1 MAIRIWDPLELDWTD
16 RMRRWLDVDSE
27 AGRVIRVEEIHDE
40 GMMVVRAEM
49 PGIDPD
55 KDVEISVSDGML
67 HVLATRHEHT
77 EGREK
82 GTFHSE
88 FRYGEFSRDMVL
100 PSGVDHTAIFP
111 DDIIVADDDG
121 AVVIPAALADFV
133 ASEGAEHELMETWLV
148 QEVEKGAKLPGLYP
162 PNEENKKR
170 YEEWKKKR

>member
-100 PSGVDHTAIFP
+100 PSGVDHTQVKASYKDGILEVRIP
-111 DDIIVADDDG
+111 WAD
-121 AVVIPAALADFV
+121 
-133 ASEGAEHELMETWLV
+133 E
-148 QEVEKGAKLPGLYP
+148 AKSVSTKVPVSR
-162 PNEENKKR
+162 E
-170 YEEWKKKR
+170 